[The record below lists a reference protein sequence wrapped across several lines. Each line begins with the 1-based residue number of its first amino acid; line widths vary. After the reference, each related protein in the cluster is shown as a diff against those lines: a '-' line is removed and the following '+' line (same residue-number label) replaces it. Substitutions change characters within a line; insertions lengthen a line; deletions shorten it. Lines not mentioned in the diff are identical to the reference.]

1 MQCDLGNNQVL
12 KNVQL
17 SQKADA
23 DADVEVS
30 WADQQKIN
38 QFSKL
43 NAKIDDLEERYEKL
57 KVMLHCVTYP

>member
-12 KNVQL
+12 NNVQL